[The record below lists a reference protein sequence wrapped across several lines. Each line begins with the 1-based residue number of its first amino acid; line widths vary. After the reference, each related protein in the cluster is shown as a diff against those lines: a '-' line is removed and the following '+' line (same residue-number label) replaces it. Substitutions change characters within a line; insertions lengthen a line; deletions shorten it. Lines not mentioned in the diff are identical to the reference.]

1 MGFDS
6 PWHWI
11 IVVIVLAALFGYK
24 KLPDMSRSV
33 ARSLRIFKTEMKG
46 LSEDDAARRAHA
58 DSGPSSPYG
67 ENPYATG
74 SSQVT
79 APASVNQSAVHSGGT
94 GSTAGSRR
102 PIVPSIPAPITP
114 APPVTPPVAPITEPR
129 SPVASPSVRRVGSAS
144 GVWPPVPPSAD

>member
-46 LSEDDAARRAHA
+46 LSEDDAARRDHTG
-58 DSGPSSPYG
+58 SSSPYG
-67 ENPYATG
+67 DNPYAG
-74 SSQVT
+74 G
-79 APASVNQSAVHSGGT
+79 PASAAPTPMTQPAAPVQSLPAQPSVAQPSAAQPSAAQP
-94 GSTAGSRR
+94 STSQPSAGQS
-102 PIVPSIPAPITP
+102 PVTSAPSVTP
-114 APPVTPPVAPITEPR
+114 AVAPITEPR
-129 SPVASPSVRRVGSAS
+129 SSA
-144 GVWPPVPPSAD
+144 PPSGN

>member
-46 LSEDDAARRAHA
+46 LSEDDAARRAHT
-58 DSGPSSPYG
+58 DSSSPYG
-67 ENPYATG
+67 DNPYAGG
-74 SSQVT
+74 S
-79 APASVNQSAVHSGGT
+79 ASVAT
-94 GSTAGSRR
+94 
-102 PIVPSIPAPITP
+102 PAPITQP
-114 APPVTPPVAPITEPR
+114 APVQSLPVQPSIAQPSTGQPSIAQPSTGQPT
-129 SPVASPSVRRVGSAS
+129 ASQ
-144 GVWPPVPPSAD
+144 PSAG